1 MATITS
7 NIKIIENLTG
17 TFTKITSRIEK
28 TVNAFENMGRASKL
42 AANTQELDKT
52 RNKME
57 QITNNINKMSNQQ
70 KQFSNEIENSSR
82 ATENLLGKFK
92 NIAQTIG
99 GLFIGKK
106 IADFVK
112 SSLDSMATQ
121 NNAELQL
128 GVTLG
133 NMGAASDAFDK
144 LTQKAASIQTKG
156 IFGDEAMISAA
167 AELATYMTDVSA
179 IEKMMDT
186 LSNYAIGM
194 SNGQA
199 VDPQQMINYATNLG
213 KVTIGSYEAMTK
225 KGFEFTESQKAILEG
240 TATQAQLIE
249 VLGNRYMD
257 LSQDMQKA
265 ETIAQVIES
274 SWGNLYE
281 TMSNTPTGKITQ
293 FKNALG
299 DIQEQIG
306 ARLSQSVV
314 TLFDTI
320 NKNMPFIQNVLLGI
334 SDILSPMIQTLSVI
348 SGVILDIGN
357 RVYEFFESTFPNFS
371 SMAGVILGITAAVLG
386 LGVAFSLLTSP
397 ISLVVLAVSGI
408 VLAINY
414 VIKKINDMT
423 GATVS
428 ATGFIAGT
436 FMQLYSIIYNII
448 ARIWD
453 AFASLVEFFANV
465 WTHPVESVKSLFSN
479 FSAFIF
485 DLAADITTCWDKVAT
500 NIANAMTK
508 AINFVIS
515 GWNKVIDLI
524 GADLA
529 GKIGLGKANLMNQ
542 TTSITG
548 TFRNLAN
555 QARQSAINSQP
566 ENYFSV
572 SRMKSIDNAYQKG
585 YDFGA
590 SLENKISDAAQ
601 KFVSNGLV
609 TGLDNSN
616 LASNTADTA
625 KNTGDLNNQL
635 ATTAEDLK
643 YLRDIAEKEAINK
656 ITTAEIK
663 IDMTN
668 NNAINSSL
676 DIDGVINNL
685 TEKLTEQLDTQV
697 LGVYNY

>member
-1 MATITS
+1 
-7 NIKIIENLTG
+7 
-17 TFTKITSRIEK
+17 
-28 TVNAFENMGRASKL
+28 
-42 AANTQELDKT
+42 
-52 RNKME
+52 
-57 QITNNINKMSNQQ
+57 
-70 KQFSNEIENSSR
+70 
-82 ATENLLGKFK
+82 
-92 NIAQTIG
+92 
-99 GLFIGKK
+99 
-106 IADFVK
+106 
-112 SSLDSMATQ
+112 MATQ
-121 NNAELQL
+121 NNADLQL

-133 NMGAASDAFDK
+133 NMGAASDAFEK

-199 VDPQQMINYATNLG
+199 VAPQQMINYATNLG

-225 KGFEFTESQKAILEG
+225 KGFEFTESQKAIQEG

-357 RVYEFFESTFPNFS
+357 RVYEFFESTFPIFS

-436 FMQLYSIIYNII
+436 FMQLYSIIYNIK

-453 AFASLVEFFANV
+453 AFASLVEFLANV

-590 SLENKISDAAQ
+590 SLEN
-601 KFVSNGLV
+601 
-609 TGLDNSN
+609 
-616 LASNTADTA
+616 
-625 KNTGDLNNQL
+625 
-635 ATTAEDLK
+635 
-643 YLRDIAEKEAINK
+643 
-656 ITTAEIK
+656 
-663 IDMTN
+663 
-668 NNAINSSL
+668 
-676 DIDGVINNL
+676 
-685 TEKLTEQLDTQV
+685 
-697 LGVYNY
+697 

>member
-7 NIKIIENLTG
+7 SIKIIENLTG
-17 TFTKITSRIEK
+17 TFNKITEKIGK
-28 TVNAFENMGRASKL
+28 TVNAFENMGRASKY
-42 AANTQELDKT
+42 AANTQELDRTK
-52 RNKME
+52 NKME
-57 QITNNINKMSNQQ
+57 QITDNINKMSNQQ
-70 KQFSNEIENSSR
+70 KQFSNEIQNSSR
-82 ATENLLGKFK
+82 ATENLLSNFK

-106 IADFVK
+106 IADYVK
-112 SSLDSMATQ
+112 SSLDAMATQ
-121 NNAELQL
+121 SNAELQL
-128 GVTLG
+128 KVTLS
-133 NMGAASDAFDK
+133 NMGVVDSAFDQIAK
-144 LTQKAASIQTKG
+144 KASSIQSKG

-167 AELATYMTDVSA
+167 AELATYMTDISA

-225 KGFEFTESQKAILEG
+225 KGFAFSESQKAIIEG

-249 VLGNRYMD
+249 VLGNKYMN

-265 ETIAQVIES
+265 ETIAQVINA

-293 FKNALG
+293 FINALG
-299 DIQEQIG
+299 DIREQVG
-306 ARLSQSVV
+306 ARLSQSVMN
-314 TLFDTI
+314 LFDMI
-320 NKNMPFIQNVLLGI
+320 NKNMPFIKNVLLGI

-357 RVYEFFESTFPNFS
+357 RIYEFFANTFPNFS
-371 SMAGVILGITAAVLG
+371 SMAGVILAVTAAVLG
-386 LGVAFSLLTSP
+386 LGIAFSVLTSP
-397 ISLVVLAVSGI
+397 ISLVVLAITGV

-423 GATVS
+423 GKAIS
-428 ATGFIAGT
+428 ATGVISGA
-436 FMQLYSIIYNII
+436 FMQLYAIVYNVI

-453 AFASLVEFFANV
+453 AVAALVEFFANV
-465 WTHPVESVKSLFSN
+465 WTHPIESIKILFSN

-585 YDFGA
+585 YDFGV
-590 SLENKISDAAQ
+590 SLENKISDTAQ

-609 TGLDNSN
+609 TGLDSSN

-676 DIDGVINNL
+676 DIDGVINDL
-685 TEKLTEQLDTQV
+685 TQKLTEQLDTQV